1 MVYVRQE
8 FLPNLK
14 QYKYSSVD
22 HSLLSKYVLK
32 PFYTKVV
39 IKCFPMK
46 MAPNLITLTG
56 FMFVVANCLTL
67 LWYNPTLDQDCPS
80 WVYYSWAAGLF
91 LYQTF
96 DAVDGTQAR
105 RTHQSGPLGELF
117 DHGVD
122 ALNTS
127 LEVLL
132 FAGSQNMGQGWK
144 TVATLFAS
152 LLTFYVQTWDEYHTK
167 TLTLG
172 IVNGPVEG
180 ILTLVGVY
188 ALTGYMG
195 GAHFWQQSLLATFG
209 VSQTTAGFTIPSI
222 LYDFSF
228 TDWYMVQG
236 TIVLVYNTIES
247 AKNVIRARRARGDR
261 SRYALFGLFPFFAA
275 WTFIITYLALQPN
288 ILHCHLVP
296 FVMFAG
302 LINAYSVGQ
311 MITAH
316 LVKLE
321 FPYWN
326 VMVVPLSW
334 GVIDSLGPLILRYS
348 PVPWL
353 GWPSALGDGVYQ
365 VAFMFCMLGMAIGVY
380 GSFVVDVIVTICDYL
395 DIWCLT
401 IKHPYVE
408 GLDGEKSL
416 QVNGNAKKAA
426 YPNGKGKHAAYMNGN
441 GKKSE

>member
-14 QYKYSSVD
+14 AYKYSGVD
-22 HSLLSKYVLK
+22 HSLTSKYILK
-32 PFYTKVV
+32 PFYTNFV
-39 IKCFPMK
+39 IKCFPMW

-56 FMFVVANCLTL
+56 FMFVVANLFTL

-105 RTHQSGPLGELF
+105 RTRQSGPLGELF

-127 LEVLL
+127 LEVLI
-132 FAGSQNMGQGWK
+132 FAASQNMGQSWY
-144 TVATLFAS
+144 TVAVLFAS
-152 LLTFYVQTWDEYHTK
+152 LQTFYVQTWEEYHTK

-180 ILTLVGVY
+180 VLILVFVY

-195 GAHFWQQSLLATFG
+195 GASFWQQSMFG
-209 VSQTTAGFTIPSI
+209 TLGLPTTLGIPEYI
-222 LYDFSF
+222 YNLSF
-228 TDWYMVQG
+228 TQWYMVQG
-236 TIVLVYNTIES
+236 TIVLVFNTVES
-247 AKNVIRARRARGDR
+247 ARNVIRARRARGDR
-261 SRYALFGLFPFFAA
+261 SRWALFGLLPFFTTWVFMIA
-275 WTFIITYLALQPN
+275 YLYLQPL
-288 ILHCHLVP
+288 IRTEHLVP
-296 FVMFAG
+296 FCLFAG
-302 LINAYSVGQ
+302 LVNAYSVGQ
-311 MITAH
+311 VITAH
-316 LVKLE
+316 LVKLP

-326 VMVVPLSW
+326 VLAVPLAW
-334 GVIDSLGPLILRYS
+334 GVIDSMGPILQAHIGWAS
-348 PVPWL
+348 
-353 GWPSALGDGVYQ
+353 GWPSALGDDVYQ
-365 VAFMFCMLGMAIGVY
+365 VAFMFCMLGAAAGVY

-408 GLDGEKSL
+408 VEE
-416 QVNGNAKKAA
+416 
-426 YPNGKGKHAAYMNGN
+426 HAN
-441 GKKSE
+441 GKKSN